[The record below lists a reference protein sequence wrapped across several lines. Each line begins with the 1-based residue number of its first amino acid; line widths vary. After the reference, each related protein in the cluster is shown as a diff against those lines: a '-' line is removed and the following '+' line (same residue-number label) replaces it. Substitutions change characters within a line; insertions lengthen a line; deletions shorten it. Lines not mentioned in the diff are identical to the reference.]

1 MSEPTAPSSASRGED
16 FIDVFLAPAALFRR
30 RSDGKFGHGLL
41 VLVLLMAII
50 FIATRNAMEPILNAE
65 FQRAMASRP
74 NLTPEQ
80 IETGRRFASS
90 LAPLTILIGT
100 PITLFVLGAVIW
112 MVARLIGGANR
123 LSYAQT
129 ATIATFSWFPKVIEF
144 IVSGAQALLMDESK
158 LTSRYSVS
166 VGIGRL
172 LDPTSTGGMLLA
184 LLGRIDVFTLWVTV
198 LIGVGIKQMAR
209 TSTAQAAVAAAL
221 MWLVGA
227 LPFMWQ
233 AFRAG

>member
-1 MSEPTAPSSASRGED
+1 MSETTNTGSASRGED
-16 FIDVFLAPAALFRR
+16 FIDVFLAPATLFRR
-30 RSDGKFGHGLL
+30 RSDGKFAHGLL

-50 FIATRNAMEPILNAE
+50 FLATRNAMEPILNAE

-112 MVARLIGGANR
+112 IVASLVGPNR
-123 LSYAQT
+123 LSGAQAT
-129 ATIATFSWFPKVIEF
+129 TIATFAWFPKVIEF
-144 IVSGAQALLMDESK
+144 LASGAQALLMDESK

-166 VGIGRL
+166 LGVGRL
-172 LDPTSTGGMLLA
+172 LDPAGTSGMLLA
-184 LLGRIDVFTLWVTV
+184 FLGRIDIFTLWVTV

-209 TSTAQAAVAAAL
+209 TSTSQAALGAAL
-221 MWLVGA
+221 VWLVGA